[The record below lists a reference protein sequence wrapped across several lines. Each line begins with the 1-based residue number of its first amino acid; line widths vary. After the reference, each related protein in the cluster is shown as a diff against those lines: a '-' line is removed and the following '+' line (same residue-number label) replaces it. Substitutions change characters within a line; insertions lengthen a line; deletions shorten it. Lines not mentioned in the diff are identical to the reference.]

1 MTVPTADPS
10 PTRRRYR
17 LAVDI
22 GGTFVDAIAYHDQTG
37 EMIVRKS
44 PTTPGTPAD
53 GVMAATS
60 ATGVPLEEASI
71 YTHGT
76 TLGLNAI
83 LERKGSVTGIIT
95 NKGFRDIF
103 EIARG
108 DLPRP
113 SMYDFQYQ
121 RPRLLVQRRHTVGVG
136 GRIDHLGQEVEPL
149 DEEAVIEAGRL
160 LTEQG
165 VEAVAVCFLHS
176 YANTDHEET
185 ARHLLNQAF
194 PDLMVSVSVD
204 LVREYHEYERT
215 STAVAD
221 AYIRPILGHY
231 LSDLE
236 DRLRRDGFDGSFLIM
251 RSAGG
256 AMTSE
261 IARIS
266 PLLTVFS
273 GPAGGIAG
281 TISLG
286 EATGRS
292 SLISFDV
299 GGTSLDSCVIVDGVP
314 TEVYEAEIENLPI
327 RIPVFDIRTIGAGGG
342 SIAWMDKGLLRVGPQ
357 SAGAVPGP
365 ICYGRGNTEPTVTD
379 AALCL
384 GYLAED
390 EFLGGE
396 MSLDQAAARQG
407 VAEKLAQPLDMSTEE
422 AAAAVFDVL
431 LARTVGA
438 IREITVERG
447 LDPREFSLV
456 AFGGAG
462 PMLAPL
468 LAREMELPEVV
479 IPVAP
484 AVFSAW
490 GMLMSDLEYDL
501 GQTVLTMLDHAAL
514 AHLETVFKQLE
525 SDADQV
531 LAAQAVPPE
540 NRRLIRRL
548 DLRYNGQ
555 EHTLSVDLAAN
566 DTPQTVSD
574 RFHRQHKDRYGH
586 RLEEQVQ
593 ILTARVRA
601 VGKGHKPS
609 LTNLNRPPAGSKGL
623 AGSRVGERDAFDFAE
638 RRMRRFPIHERD
650 RLAPETE
657 VKGPAIIREPT
668 CITIIHG
675 DQAALSDQLGNL
687 VIT

>member
-1 MTVPTADPS
+1 MAE
-10 PTRRRYR
+10 RRYR

-22 GGTFVDAIAYHDQTG
+22 GGTFVDAIAYDEQSG
-37 EMIVRKS
+37 ETTVRKS
-44 PTTPGTPAD
+44 PTTPAAPAD
-53 GVMAATS
+53 GVITATR
-60 ATGVPLEEASI
+60 AVGAPLDEASV

-95 NKGFRDIF
+95 NAGFRDIF

-108 DLPRP
+108 DLPRG

-121 RPRLLVQRRHTVGVG
+121 RPPLLVRRRHTVGVP
-136 GRIDHLGQEVEPL
+136 GRIDHRGEVVEEL
-149 DEEAVIEAGRL
+149 DRDAVIEAGRRL
-160 LTEQG
+160 SERG
-165 VEAVAVCFLHS
+165 VESAAVCFLHS
-176 YANTDHEET
+176 YANSEHEET
-185 ARHLLNQAF
+185 AKRILTEAF
-194 PDLMVSVSVD
+194 PNLSVSASVD

-221 AYIRPILGHY
+221 AYIRPILGRY
-231 LSDLE
+231 LIDLE
-236 DRLRRDGFDGSFLIM
+236 DRLRSRGFDGSFLIM

-261 IARIS
+261 IARMS

-281 TISLG
+281 TIDLG
-286 EATGRS
+286 NATGRS

-299 GGTSLDSCVIVDGVP
+299 GGTSLDSCVIVDGAP
-314 TEVYEAEIENLPI
+314 TEVYEAEIESLPI

-342 SIAWMDKGLLRVGPQ
+342 SIAWIDKGLLRVGPR

-379 AALCL
+379 ASLCL
-384 GYLAED
+384 GYLAAD

-396 MSLDQAAARQG
+396 MSLDEEAAVQG
-407 VAEKLAQPLDMSTEE
+407 VAEKLARPLGMSTER
-422 AAAAVFDVL
+422 AAASVFDVL

-479 IPVAP
+479 VPPAP

-501 GQTVLTMLDHAAL
+501 GQTVLTMLDDAAL
-514 AHLETVFKQLE
+514 ARMESVFAHLETE
-525 SDADQV
+525 ADKV
-531 LAAQAVPPE
+531 LAAQSVPPE
-540 NRRLIRRL
+540 NRVLLRRL

-555 EHTLSVDLAAN
+555 EHTLSIDLEAA
-566 DTPQTVSD
+566 DEHSAAAK
-574 RFHRQHKDRYGH
+574 FHQKHQERYGH
-586 RLEEQVQ
+586 SLKEEVQ
-593 ILTARVRA
+593 ILTVRIRA
-601 VGKGHKPS
+601 IGRLDKPS
-609 LTNLNRPPAGSKGL
+609 GRLDGRL
-623 AGSRVGERDAFDFAE
+623 AVEADGAASRVGERHAFDFAARE
-638 RRMRRFPIHERD
+638 RRLFPIYRR
-650 RLAPETE
+650 RLLQPEVE
-657 VKGPAIIREPT
+657 IEGPAIIREPT
-668 CITIIHG
+668 AVTVIHG
-675 DQAALSDQLGNL
+675 DQRAVPDHMGNL
-687 VIT
+687 WVR

>member
-1 MTVPTADPS
+1 MSMTE
-10 PTRRRYR
+10 RKYR

-22 GGTFVDAIAYHDQTG
+22 GGTFVDAIAYDEQSGKIT
-37 EMIVRKS
+37 VRKA
-44 PTTPGTPAD
+44 PTTPAALAD
-53 GVMAATS
+53 GVITATR
-60 ATGVPLEEASI
+60 ATNAPLGQASV

-83 LERKGSVTGIIT
+83 LERKGAVTGIIT
-95 NKGFRDIF
+95 NAGFRDIF

-108 DLPRP
+108 DLPSG
-113 SMYDFQYQ
+113 SMYDFQYR
-121 RPRLLVQRRHTVGVG
+121 RPQLLVRRRHTVGVP
-136 GRIDHLGQEVEPL
+136 GRVDHRGKVVEEL
-149 DEEAVIEAGRL
+149 DQEAVIEAGRL
-160 LTEQG
+160 LSERG
-165 VEAVAVCFLHS
+165 VESVAVCFLHS
-176 YANTDHEET
+176 YANTEHEET
-185 ARHLLNQAF
+185 AKSILTKAF
-194 PDLMVSVSVD
+194 PNLSVSVSVD

-221 AYIRPILGHY
+221 AYIRPILGRY
-231 LSDLE
+231 LTDLE
-236 DRLRRDGFDGSFLIM
+236 DRLREGGFDGSFLIM

-261 IARIS
+261 IARVS

-292 SLISFDV
+292 ALISFDV
-299 GGTSLDSCVIVDGVP
+299 GGTSLDACVIVDGVP
-314 TEVYEAEIENLPI
+314 TEVYEAEIESLPI

-342 SIAWMDKGLLRVGPQ
+342 SIAWMDKGLLRVGPH
-357 SAGAVPGP
+357 SAGADPGP

-379 AALCL
+379 ASLCL
-384 GYLAED
+384 GYLAAD

-396 MSLDQAAARQG
+396 MSLDLDAAVRG
-407 VAEKLAQPLDMSTEE
+407 VTEKLAEPLGMSTER
-422 AAAAVFDVL
+422 AAASVFDVL

-447 LDPREFSLV
+447 LDPREFALV

-479 IPVAP
+479 VPAAP

-501 GQTVLTMLDHAAL
+501 GQTVLTMLDDAAL
-514 AHLETVFKQLE
+514 AQMDSLFAQLE
-525 SDADQV
+525 AEADRV
-531 LAAQAVPPE
+531 LATQFVPSE
-540 NRRLIRRL
+540 MRMLLRRL

-555 EHTLSVDLAAN
+555 EHTLSVDLEETDDTQSVAAK
-566 DTPQTVSD
+566 
-574 RFHRQHKDRYGH
+574 FHDKHLERYGH
-586 RLEEQVQ
+586 KLKEEIQ

-601 VGKGHKPS
+601 IGLLEKPS
-609 LTNLNRPPAGSKGL
+609 GHLDIGNASRGDGVV
-623 AGSRVGERDAFDFAE
+623 SRVGERFAFDFATRE
-638 RRMRRFPIHERD
+638 RRLFPIYER
-650 RLAPETE
+650 RLLQPEVE
-657 VKGPAIIREPT
+657 IEGPAIIREPT
-668 CITIIHG
+668 SVTIIH
-675 DQAALSDQLGNL
+675 SDQTAVPDHLGNL
-687 VIT
+687 VVR

>member
-1 MTVPTADPS
+1 MTE
-10 PTRRRYR
+10 RRYR

-22 GGTFVDAIAYHDQTG
+22 GGTFVDAIAYDEQSGKIT
-37 EMIVRKS
+37 VRKS
-44 PTTPGTPAD
+44 PTTPAAPAD
-53 GVMAATS
+53 GVITATR
-60 ATGVPLEEASI
+60 ATGASLEEASV

-83 LERKGSVTGIIT
+83 LERRGSVTGIIT
-95 NKGFRDIF
+95 NAGFRDIF

-108 DLPRP
+108 DLPRG
-113 SMYDFQYQ
+113 SMYDFRYR
-121 RPRLLVQRRHTVGVG
+121 RPELLVKRRHTVGVP
-136 GRIDHLGQEVEPL
+136 GRIDHRGKVVEEL
-149 DEEAVIEAGRL
+149 DHDAVIEAGRL
-160 LTEQG
+160 LSERG
-165 VEAVAVCFLHS
+165 VESVAVCFLHS
-176 YANTDHEET
+176 YANSEHEKAAKSILT
-185 ARHLLNQAF
+185 KAF
-194 PDLMVSVSVD
+194 PHLSVSVSVD
-204 LVREYHEYERT
+204 LVREYREYERT
-215 STAVAD
+215 STAVTD
-221 AYIRPILGHY
+221 AYIRPILGRY
-231 LSDLE
+231 LTDLE
-236 DRLRRDGFDGSFLIM
+236 DRLRRGGFGGSFLIM

-261 IARIS
+261 IARVS

-299 GGTSLDSCVIVDGVP
+299 GGTSLDACVIVDGAP
-314 TEVYEAEIENLPI
+314 TEVYEAEIESLPI

-342 SIAWMDKGLLRVGPQ
+342 SIAWMDKGLLRVGPR

-379 AALCL
+379 ASLCL
-384 GYLAED
+384 GYLAAD

-396 MSLDQAAARQG
+396 MSLDEAAAVRG
-407 VAEKLAQPLDMSTEE
+407 VTEKLAEPLGMSTER
-422 AAAAVFDVL
+422 AAASVFDVL

-468 LAREMELPEVV
+468 LAREMDLPEVV
-479 IPVAP
+479 VPAAP

-501 GQTVLTMLDHAAL
+501 GQTVLTMLDDAAL
-514 AHLETVFKQLE
+514 AQIEGVFAQLETE
-525 SDADQV
+525 ADQV
-531 LAAQAVPPE
+531 LTAQSVPPG
-540 NRRLIRRL
+540 NRVLLRRL

-555 EHTLSVDLAAN
+555 EHTLSVELRDAD
-566 DTPQTVSD
+566 DTDSVID
-574 RFHRQHKDRYGH
+574 RFHRRHVERYGH
-586 RLEEQVQ
+586 SLTEEVQ

-601 VGKGHKPS
+601 IGRLEKPS
-609 LTNLNRPPAGSKGL
+609 ALLGGSHTADEAAAK
-623 AGSRVGERDAFDFAE
+623 SRVGERQAFDFATRE
-638 RRMRRFPIHERD
+638 SRPFPIYERS
-650 RLAPETE
+650 LLEAGVEIS
-657 VKGPAIIREPT
+657 GPAIIREPT
-668 CITIIHG
+668 SVTIIHG
-675 DQAALSDQLGNL
+675 DQRAVPDGSGNL
-687 VIT
+687 VVR

>member
-1 MTVPTADPS
+1 MTA
-10 PTRRRYR
+10 RKYR
-17 LAVDI
+17 LGVDI
-22 GGTFVDAIAYHDQTG
+22 GGTFVDAIAYDEQAGKIT
-37 EMIVRKS
+37 VRKS
-44 PTTPGTPAD
+44 PTTPAAPAD
-53 GVMAATS
+53 GVITATR
-60 ATGVPLEEASI
+60 ATGATLEDASV

-76 TLGLNAI
+76 TLGLNAV

-95 NKGFRDIF
+95 NAGFRDIF

-108 DLPRP
+108 DLPRG
-113 SMYDFQYQ
+113 SMYDFRYR
-121 RPRLLVQRRHTVGVG
+121 RPELLVKRRHTVGVP
-136 GRIDHLGQEVEPL
+136 GRIDHRGKVVEEL
-149 DEEAVIEAGRL
+149 DHDAVVEAGRRL
-160 LTEQG
+160 SESG
-165 VEAVAVCFLHS
+165 VESVAVCFLHS
-176 YANTDHEET
+176 YANSAHEK
-185 ARHLLNQAF
+185 AAKSILAKAF
-194 PDLMVSVSVD
+194 PDLSVSVSVD
-204 LVREYHEYERT
+204 LVRESREYERT

-221 AYIRPILGHY
+221 AYIRPILGKY
-231 LSDLE
+231 LTDLE
-236 DRLRRDGFDGSFLIM
+236 DRLRDGGFDGSFLIM

-261 IARIS
+261 IARVS

-299 GGTSLDSCVIVDGVP
+299 GGTSLDACVIVDGAP
-314 TEVYEAEIENLPI
+314 TEVYEAEIESLPI

-342 SIAWMDKGLLRVGPQ
+342 SIAWMDKGLLRVGPH

-365 ICYGRGNTEPTVTD
+365 TCYGRCNTEPTVTD
-379 AALCL
+379 ASLCL
-384 GYLAED
+384 GYLAAD

-396 MSLDQAAARQG
+396 MSLDEAAAVRG
-407 VAEKLAQPLDMSTEE
+407 VTEKLAEPLGMSTQR
-422 AAAAVFDVL
+422 AAASVFDVL

-479 IPVAP
+479 VPAAP

-501 GQTVLTMLDHAAL
+501 GQTVLTMLDDAAL
-514 AHLETVFKQLE
+514 AQVEGVFAELE
-525 SDADQV
+525 SEADRV
-531 LAAQAVPPE
+531 LAAQSVPPE
-540 NRRLIRRL
+540 NRVVLRRL

-555 EHTLSVDLAAN
+555 EHTLSVDLREA
-566 DTPQTVSD
+566 DDPDSVID
-574 RFHRQHKDRYGH
+574 RFHRQHVERYGH
-586 RLEEQVQ
+586 SLTEEVQ

-601 VGKGHKPS
+601 IGRLEKPS
-609 LTNLNRPPAGSKGL
+609 ALL
-623 AGSRVGERDAFDFAE
+623 AGRQAAPADGVGSRAGERHAFDFATRK
-638 RRMRRFPIHERD
+638 RRLFPIYERS
-650 RLAPETE
+650 LLEAG
-657 VKGPAIIREPT
+657 VKIDGPAIIREPT
-668 CITIIHG
+668 SVTIIHG
-675 DQAALSDQLGNL
+675 DQSAIPDESGNL
-687 VIT
+687 VVRLQTNLP

>member
-1 MTVPTADPS
+1 MTE
-10 PTRRRYR
+10 RKYR

-22 GGTFVDAIAYHDQTG
+22 GGTFVDAIAYDEQSGKIT
-37 EMIVRKS
+37 VRKA
-44 PTTPGTPAD
+44 PTTPAAPAD
-53 GVMAATS
+53 GVITATR
-60 ATGVPLEEASI
+60 ATKASLEGASV

-83 LERKGSVTGIIT
+83 LERKGAVTGIIT
-95 NKGFRDIF
+95 NAGFRDIF

-108 DLPRP
+108 DLP
-113 SMYDFQYQ
+113 SGSKYDFQYK
-121 RPRLLVQRRHTVGVG
+121 RPELLVKRRHTVGVP
-136 GRIDHLGQEVEPL
+136 GRIDHRGKVVDEL
-149 DEEAVIEAGRL
+149 DHQAVIEAGRL
-160 LTEQG
+160 LHERG
-165 VEAVAVCFLHS
+165 VESVAICFLHS
-176 YANTDHEET
+176 YANTEHEEAAKSILT
-185 ARHLLNQAF
+185 KAF
-194 PDLMVSVSVD
+194 PDLTVSVSID

-221 AYIRPILGHY
+221 AYIRPILGRY
-231 LSDLE
+231 LTDLE
-236 DRLRRDGFDGSFLIM
+236 DRLREGGFEGSFLIM

-256 AMTSE
+256 AMTSD
-261 IARIS
+261 IARLS

-292 SLISFDV
+292 SLLSFDV
-299 GGTSLDSCVIVDGVP
+299 GGTSLDACVIVDGVP
-314 TEVYEAEIENLPI
+314 TEVYEAEIEALPI

-342 SIAWMDKGLLRVGPQ
+342 SIAWMDKGLLRVGPH

-384 GYLAED
+384 GYLAPD

-396 MSLDQAAARQG
+396 MSLDREAAVRG
-407 VAEKLAQPLDMSTEE
+407 VTEKLAEPLGMSTQR
-422 AAAAVFDVL
+422 AAASVFDVL

-468 LAREMELPEVV
+468 LAREMEMPEVV
-479 IPVAP
+479 VPAAP

-490 GMLMSDLEYDL
+490 GMLMSDLEYDV
-501 GQTVLTMLDHAAL
+501 GQTVLTMLDDAAL
-514 AHLETVFKQLE
+514 AQMDGVLAQLETE
-525 SDADQV
+525 ADRV
-531 LAAQAVPPE
+531 LATQSVPPE
-540 NRRLIRRL
+540 NRVFVRRL

-555 EHTLSVDLAAN
+555 EHTLSVDLEAA
-566 DTPQTVSD
+566 DDQHSVAAK
-574 RFHRQHKDRYGH
+574 FHAQHRERYGH
-586 RLEEQVQ
+586 ELNEEVQ

-601 VGKGHKPS
+601 IGLLDKPS
-609 LTNLNRPPAGSKGL
+609 GPPDADHAPGLDGSE
-623 AGSRVGERDAFDFAE
+623 SRVGERYAFDFATRE
-638 RRMRRFPIHERD
+638 RRLFPIYERY
-650 RLAPETE
+650 LLQPEVE
-657 VKGPAIIREPT
+657 IEGPAIIREPT
-668 CITIIHG
+668 CVTIVH
-675 DQAALSDQLGNL
+675 SDQTAVPDHLGNL
-687 VIT
+687 VVK

>member
-1 MTVPTADPS
+1 MTE
-10 PTRRRYR
+10 RRYR

-22 GGTFVDAIAYHDQTG
+22 GGTFVDAVAFDERSG
-37 EMIVRKS
+37 EVTVRKS
-44 PTTPGTPAD
+44 PTTPAVPAD
-53 GVMAATS
+53 GVIAATH
-60 ATGVPLEEASI
+60 ATNVSLDEASVF
-71 YTHGT
+71 THGT

-95 NKGFRDIF
+95 NAGFRDIF

-108 DLPRP
+108 DLPRG

-121 RPRLLVQRRHTVGVG
+121 RPPALVQRRHTVGVP
-136 GRIDHLGQEVEPL
+136 GRVDHRGKVVEEL
-149 DEEAVIEAGRL
+149 DRDVVIEAGHYLSER
-160 LTEQG
+160 G
-165 VEAVAVCFLHS
+165 VESVAVCLLHS
-176 YANTDHEET
+176 YANSEHEEAAKDILSRT
-185 ARHLLNQAF
+185 VPELS
-194 PDLMVSVSVD
+194 VSVSVD
-204 LVREYHEYERT
+204 LVREYREYERT
-215 STAVAD
+215 STTVAD
-221 AYIRPILGHY
+221 AYIRPILGRY
-231 LSDLE
+231 LTDLE
-236 DRLRRDGFDGSFLIM
+236 ERLREGGFDGSFLVM

-261 IARIS
+261 IARMS

-281 TISLG
+281 TIGLG

-299 GGTSLDSCVIVDGVP
+299 GGTSLDACVIVDGAP
-314 TEVYEAEIENLPI
+314 TEVYEAEIESLPI

-365 ICYGRGNTEPTVTD
+365 ICYGRGATRPTVTD
-379 AALCL
+379 ASLCL
-384 GYLAED
+384 GYLAAD
-390 EFLGGE
+390 EFLGGD
-396 MSLDQAAARQG
+396 MRLDEEAALRG
-407 VAEKLAQPLDMSTEE
+407 VGEKLAAPLGMSTQR
-422 AAAAVFDVL
+422 AAASVFDVL

-479 IPVAP
+479 VPAAP

-501 GQTVLTMLDHAAL
+501 GQTVLTMLDSTAL
-514 AHLETVFKQLE
+514 TQIEGVFAELEREAV
-525 SDADQV
+525 QV
-531 LAAQAVPPE
+531 LAAQSVPPE
-540 NRRLIRRL
+540 NRTFLRRL

-555 EHTLSVDLAAN
+555 EHTLSVDLEKGDNSDA
-566 DTPQTVSD
+566 VID
-574 RFHRQHKDRYGH
+574 RFHHRHVERYGH
-586 RLEEQVQ
+586 RLTEQVE

-601 VGKGHKPS
+601 IGRLEKPPTHVVGARHGVGA
-609 LTNLNRPPAGSKGL
+609 LR
-623 AGSRVGERDAFDFAE
+623 GSRVGERYAFDFATRE
-638 RRMRRFPIHERD
+638 QRRFPIYERS
-650 RLAPETE
+650 LLEGGVE
-657 VKGPAIIREPT
+657 INGPAIIREPT
-668 CITIIHG
+668 SVTIIHG
-675 DQAALSDQLGNL
+675 DQKVTPDPLGNL
-687 VIT
+687 MVRAQDGPA

>member
-1 MTVPTADPS
+1 M
-10 PTRRRYR
+10 
-17 LAVDI
+17 
-22 GGTFVDAIAYHDQTG
+22 
-37 EMIVRKS
+37 RKS
-44 PTTPGTPAD
+44 PTTPASPAD
-53 GVMAATS
+53 GVIEATR
-60 ATGVPLEEASI
+60 ATNVSLEEASV

-95 NKGFRDIF
+95 NEGFRDIF

-108 DLPRP
+108 DLPRG
-113 SMYDFQYQ
+113 SMYDFRYQ
-121 RPRLLVQRRHTVGVG
+121 RPPLLVKRRHTVGVP
-136 GRIDHLGQEVEPL
+136 GRIDHRGKVVEEL
-149 DEEAVIEAGRL
+149 DHEAVIEAGRL
-160 LTEQG
+160 LADRG
-165 VEAVAVCFLHS
+165 VESVAVCFLHS
-176 YANTDHEET
+176 YANSEHEKAAKNILT
-185 ARHLLNQAF
+185 KAF
-194 PDLMVSVSVD
+194 PDLSVSVSID
-204 LVREYHEYERT
+204 LVREYREYERT
-215 STAVAD
+215 STTVAD
-221 AYIRPILGHY
+221 AYIRPILGKY
-231 LSDLE
+231 LTDLE
-236 DRLRRDGFDGSFLIM
+236 DRLRERGLDGSFLIM

-299 GGTSLDSCVIVDGVP
+299 GGTSLDACVIVDGAP
-314 TEVYEAEIENLPI
+314 TEVYEAEIESLPI

-342 SIAWMDKGLLRVGPQ
+342 SIAWMDKGLLRVGPR

-379 AALCL
+379 ASLCL
-384 GYLAED
+384 GYLAAD

-396 MSLDQAAARQG
+396 MRLDEAAAVRG
-407 VAEKLAQPLDMSTEE
+407 VTEKLATPLGMSTER

-479 IPVAP
+479 VPAAP

-501 GQTVLTMLDHAAL
+501 GQTVLTMLDDAAL
-514 AHLETVFKQLE
+514 AQMEGVFAQLE
-525 SDADQV
+525 SEANQV
-531 LAAQAVPPE
+531 LATQSVPME
-540 NRRLIRRL
+540 NRVLLRRL

-555 EHTLSVDLAAN
+555 EHTLSVELEEGD
-566 DTPQTVSD
+566 DTSSVID
-574 RFHRQHKDRYGH
+574 RFHHRHVERYGH
-586 RLEEQVQ
+586 SLEEEVQ

-601 VGKGHKPS
+601 IGRLEKPS
-609 LTNLNRPPAGSKGL
+609 ALLGGSNSAGPAAADSL
-623 AGSRVGERDAFDFAE
+623 VGERHAFDFAARE
-638 RRMRRFPIHERD
+638 RRLFPIHERS
-650 RLAPETE
+650 LLSAGEE
-657 VKGPAIIREPT
+657 IEGPAIIREPT
-668 CITIIHG
+668 SVTIIHG
-675 DQAALSDQLGNL
+675 DQSAVPDHSGNL
-687 VIT
+687 VVR

>member
-1 MTVPTADPS
+1 MTA
-10 PTRRRYR
+10 RRYR
-17 LAVDI
+17 LGVDI
-22 GGTFVDAIAYHDQTG
+22 GGTFVDAIAYDEQAGKIT
-37 EMIVRKS
+37 VRKS
-44 PTTPGTPAD
+44 PTTPAAPAD
-53 GVMAATS
+53 GVITATR
-60 ATGVPLEEASI
+60 ATGATLEDASV

-76 TLGLNAI
+76 TLGLNAV

-95 NKGFRDIF
+95 NAGFRDIF

-108 DLPRP
+108 DLPRG
-113 SMYDFQYQ
+113 SMYDFRYR
-121 RPRLLVQRRHTVGVG
+121 RPELLVKRRHTVGVP
-136 GRIDHLGQEVEPL
+136 GRIDHRGKVVEEL
-149 DEEAVIEAGRL
+149 DHDAVVEAGRRL
-160 LTEQG
+160 SESG
-165 VEAVAVCFLHS
+165 VESVAVCFLHS
-176 YANTDHEET
+176 YANSAHEKAAKSIL
-185 ARHLLNQAF
+185 ARAF
-194 PDLMVSVSVD
+194 PDLSVSVSVD
-204 LVREYHEYERT
+204 LVREYREYERT

-221 AYIRPILGHY
+221 AYIRPILGKY
-231 LSDLE
+231 LTDLE
-236 DRLRRDGFDGSFLIM
+236 DRLRDGGFDGSFLIM

-261 IARIS
+261 IARVS

-299 GGTSLDSCVIVDGVP
+299 GGTSLDACVIVDDAP
-314 TEVYEAEIENLPI
+314 TEVYEAEIESLPI

-342 SIAWMDKGLLRVGPQ
+342 SIAWMDKGLLRVGPH

-379 AALCL
+379 ASLCL
-384 GYLAED
+384 GYLAAD

-396 MSLDQAAARQG
+396 MSLDEAAAVRG
-407 VAEKLAQPLDMSTEE
+407 VTEKLAEPLGMSTQR
-422 AAAAVFDVL
+422 AAASVFDVL

-479 IPVAP
+479 VPAAP

-501 GQTVLTMLDHAAL
+501 GQTVLTMLDDAAL
-514 AHLETVFKQLE
+514 AQVEGVFAELE
-525 SDADQV
+525 SEAYRV
-531 LAAQAVPPE
+531 LAAQSVPPE
-540 NRRLIRRL
+540 NRVVLRRL

-555 EHTLSVDLAAN
+555 EHTLSVDLREA
-566 DTPQTVSD
+566 DDPDSVID
-574 RFHRQHKDRYGH
+574 RFHRQHVERYGH
-586 RLEEQVQ
+586 SLTEEVQ

-601 VGKGHKPS
+601 IGRLEKPS
-609 LTNLNRPPAGSKGL
+609 ALL
-623 AGSRVGERDAFDFAE
+623 AGRQAAPADGVGSRAGERHAFDFATRK
-638 RRMRRFPIHERD
+638 RRLFPIYERS
-650 RLAPETE
+650 LLEAG
-657 VKGPAIIREPT
+657 VKIDGPAIIREPT
-668 CITIIHG
+668 SVTIIHG
-675 DQAALSDQLGNL
+675 DQSAIPDESGNL
-687 VIT
+687 VVRLQTNLP

>member
-1 MTVPTADPS
+1 MTE
-10 PTRRRYR
+10 RRYR

-22 GGTFVDAIAYHDQTG
+22 GGTFVDAIAYDEQSREIT
-37 EMIVRKS
+37 VRKS
-44 PTTPGTPAD
+44 PTTPAAPAD
-53 GVMAATS
+53 GVITATR
-60 ATGVPLEEASI
+60 ATGASLEEASV

-83 LERKGSVTGIIT
+83 LERRGSVTGIIT
-95 NKGFRDIF
+95 NAGFRDIF

-108 DLPRP
+108 DLPRG
-113 SMYDFQYQ
+113 SMYDFRYR
-121 RPRLLVQRRHTVGVG
+121 RPELLVKRRHTVGVP
-136 GRIDHLGQEVEPL
+136 GRIDHRGKVVEEL
-149 DEEAVIEAGRL
+149 DHDAVIEAGRL
-160 LTEQG
+160 LSERG
-165 VEAVAVCFLHS
+165 VESVAVCFLHS
-176 YANTDHEET
+176 YANSEHEKAAKSILT
-185 ARHLLNQAF
+185 KAF
-194 PDLMVSVSVD
+194 PDLSVSVSVD
-204 LVREYHEYERT
+204 LVREYREYERT
-215 STAVAD
+215 STAVTD
-221 AYIRPILGHY
+221 AYIRPILGRY
-231 LSDLE
+231 LTDLE
-236 DRLRRDGFDGSFLIM
+236 DRLRQGGFDGSFLIM

-261 IARIS
+261 IARVS

-299 GGTSLDSCVIVDGVP
+299 GGTSLDACVIVDGAP
-314 TEVYEAEIENLPI
+314 TEVYEAEIESLPI

-342 SIAWMDKGLLRVGPQ
+342 SIAWMDKGLLRVGPR

-379 AALCL
+379 ASLCL
-384 GYLAED
+384 GYLAAD

-396 MSLDQAAARQG
+396 MSLDGAAAVRG
-407 VAEKLAQPLDMSTEE
+407 VTEKLAEPLGMSTER
-422 AAAAVFDVL
+422 AAASVFDVL

-468 LAREMELPEVV
+468 LAREMDLPEVV
-479 IPVAP
+479 VPAAP

-501 GQTVLTMLDHAAL
+501 GQTVLTMLDDAAL
-514 AHLETVFKQLE
+514 AQIEGVFAQLETE
-525 SDADQV
+525 ADQV
-531 LAAQAVPPE
+531 LAAQSVPTG
-540 NRRLIRRL
+540 NRVLLRRL

-555 EHTLSVDLAAN
+555 EHTLSVELRATD
-566 DTPQTVSD
+566 DTDSVID
-574 RFHRQHKDRYGH
+574 RFHRRHVERYGH
-586 RLEEQVQ
+586 SLTEEVQ

-601 VGKGHKPS
+601 IGRLEKPS
-609 LTNLNRPPAGSKGL
+609 ALLGGSHT
-623 AGSRVGERDAFDFAE
+623 AATAATESRVGERQAFDFATRQSRPFPIYE
-638 RRMRRFPIHERD
+638 RRLLEPGVEI
-650 RLAPETE
+650 A
-657 VKGPAIIREPT
+657 GPAIIREPT
-668 CITIIHG
+668 SVTVIHG
-675 DQAALSDQLGNL
+675 DQTAVPDGSGNL
-687 VIT
+687 VVRLRGEVAR

>member
-1 MTVPTADPS
+1 MTA
-10 PTRRRYR
+10 RRYR
-17 LAVDI
+17 LGVDI
-22 GGTFVDAIAYHDQTG
+22 GGTFVDAIAYDEQGGKIT
-37 EMIVRKS
+37 VRKS
-44 PTTPGTPAD
+44 PTTPAAPAD
-53 GVMAATS
+53 GVITATR
-60 ATGVPLEEASI
+60 ATGATLEDASV

-76 TLGLNAI
+76 TLGLNAV

-95 NKGFRDIF
+95 NAGFRDIF

-108 DLPRP
+108 DLPRG
-113 SMYDFQYQ
+113 SMYDFRYR
-121 RPRLLVQRRHTVGVG
+121 RPELLVKRRHTVGVP
-136 GRIDHLGQEVEPL
+136 GRIDHRGKVVEEL
-149 DEEAVIEAGRL
+149 DHDAVVEAGRRL
-160 LTEQG
+160 SERG
-165 VEAVAVCFLHS
+165 VESVAVCFLHS
-176 YANTDHEET
+176 YANSAHEKAAKSILT
-185 ARHLLNQAF
+185 KAF
-194 PDLMVSVSVD
+194 PDLSVSVSVD
-204 LVREYHEYERT
+204 LVREYREYERT

-221 AYIRPILGHY
+221 AYIRPILGKY
-231 LSDLE
+231 LADLE
-236 DRLRRDGFDGSFLIM
+236 DRLRDGGFDGSFLIM

-261 IARIS
+261 IARVS

-299 GGTSLDSCVIVDGVP
+299 GGTSLDACVIVDGAP
-314 TEVYEAEIENLPI
+314 TEVYEAEIESLPI

-342 SIAWMDKGLLRVGPQ
+342 SIAWMDKGLLRVGPH

-379 AALCL
+379 ASLCL
-384 GYLAED
+384 GYLAAD

-396 MSLDQAAARQG
+396 MSLDGAAAVRG
-407 VAEKLAQPLDMSTEE
+407 VTEKLAEPLGMSTQR
-422 AAAAVFDVL
+422 AAASVFDVL

-479 IPVAP
+479 VPAAP

-501 GQTVLTMLDHAAL
+501 GQTVLTMLDGAAL
-514 AHLETVFKQLE
+514 AQVEGVFAQLE
-525 SDADQV
+525 SEADRV
-531 LAAQAVPPE
+531 LAAQSVPPE
-540 NRRLIRRL
+540 NRVLLRRL

-555 EHTLSVDLAAN
+555 EHTLSVDLREADDPDSVIA
-566 DTPQTVSD
+566 
-574 RFHRQHKDRYGH
+574 RFHRRHVERYGH
-586 RLEEQVQ
+586 SLTEEVQ

-601 VGKGHKPS
+601 VGRLEKPS
-609 LTNLNRPPAGSKGL
+609 ALL
-623 AGSRVGERDAFDFAE
+623 AGRQAAQPDGVESRAGERHAFDFATRE
-638 RRMRRFPIHERD
+638 RRLFPIHERSLLEAGVEID
-650 RLAPETE
+650 
-657 VKGPAIIREPT
+657 GPAIIREPT
-668 CITIIHG
+668 SVTIIHG
-675 DQAALSDQLGNL
+675 DQSAVSDSSGNL
-687 VIT
+687 VVRMQEDAAR

>member
-1 MTVPTADPS
+1 MTEP
-10 PTRRRYR
+10 RHR

-22 GGTFVDAIAYHDQTG
+22 GGTFVDAIAYDEQSGKIT
-37 EMIVRKS
+37 VRKS
-44 PTTPGTPAD
+44 PTTPAAPAD
-53 GVMAATS
+53 GVITATR
-60 ATGVPLEEASI
+60 ATGASLEEASV

-83 LERKGSVTGIIT
+83 LERRGSVTGIIT
-95 NKGFRDIF
+95 NAGFRDIF

-108 DLPRP
+108 DLPRG
-113 SMYDFQYQ
+113 SMYDFRYR
-121 RPRLLVQRRHTVGVG
+121 RPELLVKRRHTVGVP
-136 GRIDHLGQEVEPL
+136 GRIDHRGKVVEEL
-149 DEEAVIEAGRL
+149 DHDAVIEAGRL
-160 LTEQG
+160 LSERG
-165 VEAVAVCFLHS
+165 VESVAVCFLHS
-176 YANTDHEET
+176 YANSAHEKAAKSILT
-185 ARHLLNQAF
+185 KAF
-194 PDLMVSVSVD
+194 PDLSVSVSVD
-204 LVREYHEYERT
+204 LVREYREYERT
-215 STAVAD
+215 STAVTD
-221 AYIRPILGHY
+221 AYIRPILGRY
-231 LSDLE
+231 LTDLE
-236 DRLRRDGFDGSFLIM
+236 DRLREGGFDGSFLIM

-261 IARIS
+261 IARVS

-299 GGTSLDSCVIVDGVP
+299 GGTSLDACVIVDGAP
-314 TEVYEAEIENLPI
+314 TEVYEAEIESLPI

-342 SIAWMDKGLLRVGPQ
+342 SIAWMDKGLLRVGPR

-379 AALCL
+379 ASLCL
-384 GYLAED
+384 GYLAAD

-396 MSLDQAAARQG
+396 MSLDEAAAVRG
-407 VAEKLAQPLDMSTEE
+407 VTEKLAEPLGMSTER
-422 AAAAVFDVL
+422 AAASVFDVL

-468 LAREMELPEVV
+468 LAREMDLPEVV
-479 IPVAP
+479 VPAAP

-501 GQTVLTMLDHAAL
+501 GQTVLTMLDDAAL
-514 AHLETVFKQLE
+514 AQIDGVFAQLE
-525 SDADQV
+525 SEADQV
-531 LAAQAVPPE
+531 LAAQSVPPG
-540 NRRLIRRL
+540 NRVLLRRL

-555 EHTLSVDLAAN
+555 EHTLSVELRAAD
-566 DTPQTVSD
+566 DTDSVID
-574 RFHRQHKDRYGH
+574 RFHRRHVERYGH
-586 RLEEQVQ
+586 SLTEEVQ

-601 VGKGHKPS
+601 IGRLERPS
-609 LTNLNRPPAGSKGL
+609 ALLGGSQAADAGAVK
-623 AGSRVGERDAFDFAE
+623 SRVGERHAFDFAT
-638 RRMRRFPIHERD
+638 RKSRPFPIYERSLLEAGVEID
-650 RLAPETE
+650 
-657 VKGPAIIREPT
+657 GPAIIREPT
-668 CITIIHG
+668 SVTIIHG
-675 DQAALSDQLGNL
+675 DQSAVPDGSGNL
-687 VIT
+687 VVR

>member
-1 MTVPTADPS
+1 MTG
-10 PTRRRYR
+10 RRYR

-22 GGTFVDAIAYHDQTG
+22 GGTFVDAVSYDEQSG
-37 EMIVRKS
+37 EITVNKA
-44 PTTPGTPAD
+44 PTTPAAPAE
-53 GVMAATS
+53 GVITATRAAD
-60 ATGVPLEEASI
+60 APLEEASVYI
-71 YTHGT
+71 HGT

-83 LERKGSVTGIIT
+83 LERKGAVTGIIT
-95 NKGFRDIF
+95 NAGFTDIF

-121 RPRLLVQRRHTVGVG
+121 RPELLVRRRHTEGVR
-136 GRIDHLGQEVEPL
+136 GRIDHRGEVVEEL
-149 DEEAVIEAGRL
+149 DREAVVEAGRRL
-160 LTEQG
+160 VERG
-165 VEAVAVCFLHS
+165 VESAAVCFLHS
-176 YANTDHEET
+176 YANSSHEQT
-185 ARHLLNQAF
+185 AKRILAEEF
-194 PDLMVSVSVD
+194 PELSVSVSVD
-204 LVREYHEYERT
+204 LVSEYHEYERT

-221 AYIRPILGHY
+221 AYIRPIMGRY
-231 LSDLE
+231 LADLE
-236 DRLRRDGFDGSFLIM
+236 DRLREDGFDGSFLIM

-256 AMTSE
+256 AMTAE
-261 IARIS
+261 IARVS

-281 TISLG
+281 AISLG
-286 EATGRS
+286 EAIGRS

-299 GGTSLDSCVIVDGVP
+299 GGTSLDACVIVDGAP
-314 TEVYEAEIENLPI
+314 TEVYEAEIESLPI

-379 AALCL
+379 ASLCL
-384 GYLAED
+384 GYLAAD

-396 MSLDQAAARQG
+396 MSLDAEAAVRG
-407 VAEKLAQPLDMSTEE
+407 VEEKLARPLGMSTEP

-438 IREITVERG
+438 VREITVERG

-468 LAREMELPEVV
+468 LAREMDLPEVV
-479 IPVAP
+479 VPAAP

-501 GQTVLTMLDHAAL
+501 GQTVLTMLDGAAL
-514 AHLETVFKQLE
+514 SRTESVFARLEAE
-525 SDADQV
+525 AGRV
-531 LAAQAVPPE
+531 LAAQSVPPG
-540 NRRLIRRL
+540 NRVLLRRL

-555 EHTLSVDLAAN
+555 EHTLSIDLEEGDDRSSVAA
-566 DTPQTVSD
+566 
-574 RFHRQHKDRYGH
+574 RFHRRHRERYGH
-586 RLEEQVQ
+586 NLDEDVQ

-601 VGKGHKPS
+601 VGRLDKPS
-609 LTNLNRPPAGSKGL
+609 GYSGGGRAAAGGE
-623 AGSRVGERDAFDFAE
+623 AAARVGERYAFDFANRE
-638 RRMRRFPIHERD
+638 RRLFPIYERSLL
-650 RLAPETE
+650 RPEVE
-657 VKGPAIIREPT
+657 VEGPAIIREPT
-668 CITIIHG
+668 SVTVVHG
-675 DQAALSDQLGNL
+675 DQLAVPDRLGNL
-687 VIT
+687 VVR

>member
-1 MTVPTADPS
+1 MTA
-10 PTRRRYR
+10 RRYR
-17 LAVDI
+17 LGVDI
-22 GGTFVDAIAYHDQTG
+22 GGTFVDAIAYDEQAGKIT
-37 EMIVRKS
+37 VRKS
-44 PTTPGTPAD
+44 PTTPAAPAD
-53 GVMAATS
+53 GVITATR
-60 ATGVPLEEASI
+60 ATGATLEDASV

-76 TLGLNAI
+76 TLGLNAV

-95 NKGFRDIF
+95 NAGFRDIF

-108 DLPRP
+108 DLPRG
-113 SMYDFQYQ
+113 SMYDFRYR
-121 RPRLLVQRRHTVGVG
+121 RPELLVKRRHTVGVP
-136 GRIDHLGQEVEPL
+136 GRIDHRGKVVEEL
-149 DEEAVIEAGRL
+149 DHDAVVEAGRQL
-160 LTEQG
+160 SESG
-165 VEAVAVCFLHS
+165 VESVAVCFLHS
-176 YANTDHEET
+176 YANSAHEK
-185 ARHLLNQAF
+185 AAKSILAKAF
-194 PDLMVSVSVD
+194 PDLSVSVSVD
-204 LVREYHEYERT
+204 LVREYREYERT

-221 AYIRPILGHY
+221 AYIRPILGKY
-231 LSDLE
+231 LTDLE
-236 DRLRRDGFDGSFLIM
+236 DRLRDGGFDGSFLIM

-261 IARIS
+261 IARVS

-299 GGTSLDSCVIVDGVP
+299 GGTSLDACVIVDDAP
-314 TEVYEAEIENLPI
+314 TEVYEAEIESLPI

-342 SIAWMDKGLLRVGPQ
+342 SIAWMDKGLLRVGPH

-379 AALCL
+379 ASLCL
-384 GYLAED
+384 GYLAAD

-396 MSLDQAAARQG
+396 MSLDEAAAVRG
-407 VAEKLAQPLDMSTEE
+407 VTEKLAEPLGMSTQR
-422 AAAAVFDVL
+422 AAASVFDVL

-479 IPVAP
+479 VPAAP

-501 GQTVLTMLDHAAL
+501 GQTVLTMLDDAAL
-514 AHLETVFKQLE
+514 AQVEGVFAELE
-525 SDADQV
+525 SEAYRV
-531 LAAQAVPPE
+531 LAAQSVPPE
-540 NRRLIRRL
+540 NRVVLRRL

-555 EHTLSVDLAAN
+555 EHTLSVDLREA
-566 DTPQTVSD
+566 DDPDSVID
-574 RFHRQHKDRYGH
+574 RFHRQHVERYGH
-586 RLEEQVQ
+586 SLTEEVQ

-601 VGKGHKPS
+601 IGRLEKPS
-609 LTNLNRPPAGSKGL
+609 ALL
-623 AGSRVGERDAFDFAE
+623 AGRQAAPADGVGSRAGERHAFDFAT
-638 RRMRRFPIHERD
+638 RKRCLFPIYERS
-650 RLAPETE
+650 LLEAG
-657 VKGPAIIREPT
+657 VKIDGPAIIREPT
-668 CITIIHG
+668 SVTIIHG
-675 DQAALSDQLGNL
+675 DQSAIPDESGNL
-687 VIT
+687 VVRLQDAAR

>member
-1 MTVPTADPS
+1 MTVPTTDHS
-10 PTRRRYR
+10 PTRHRYR

-53 GVMAATS
+53 GVMAATA
-60 ATGVPLEEASI
+60 ATGVSLEEASI

-95 NKGFRDIF
+95 NLGFRDIF

-113 SMYDFQYQ
+113 SMYDFQYL

-136 GRIDHLGQEVEPL
+136 GRINHQGQEVEPL

-165 VEAVAVCFLHS
+165 VESVAVCFLHS

-236 DRLRRDGFDGSFLIM
+236 DRLRRDGFEGSFLIM

-261 IARIS
+261 IARVS

-396 MSLDQAAARQG
+396 MRLDQEAARQG
-407 VAEKLAQPLDMSTEE
+407 VAEKLAQPLNMSTE
-422 AAAAVFDVL
+422 ATAAAVFDVL

-479 IPVAP
+479 IPAAP

-501 GQTVLTMLDHAAL
+501 GQTVLTMLDHDAL

-555 EHTLSVDLAAN
+555 EHTLSIDLADS

-574 RFHRQHKDRYGH
+574 RFHRKHKDRYGH

-601 VGKGHKPS
+601 VGRGHKPS
-609 LTNLNRPPAGSKGL
+609 LTNLNQGRAGAAEL
-623 AGSRVGERDAFDFAE
+623 LESRVGERDAFDFAE
-638 RRMRRFPIHERD
+638 RRMRRFPIHERA
-650 RLAPETE
+650 RLLPETE

-668 CITIIHG
+668 CVTVIHG
-675 DQAALSDQLGNL
+675 DQTAVPDPLGNL
-687 VIT
+687 VVI

>member
-1 MTVPTADPS
+1 MTE
-10 PTRRRYR
+10 RRHR

-22 GGTFVDAIAYHDQTG
+22 GGTFVDAIAYDEQSGQIT
-37 EMIVRKS
+37 VRKS
-44 PTTPGTPAD
+44 PTTPAAPAD
-53 GVMAATS
+53 GVITATR
-60 ATGVPLEEASI
+60 ATGASLEEASV

-83 LERKGSVTGIIT
+83 LERRGSVTGIIT
-95 NKGFRDIF
+95 NAGFRDIF

-108 DLPRP
+108 DLPRG
-113 SMYDFQYQ
+113 SMYDFRYR
-121 RPRLLVQRRHTVGVG
+121 RPELLVKRRHTVGVP
-136 GRIDHLGQEVEPL
+136 GRIDHRGKVVEEL
-149 DEEAVIEAGRL
+149 DHDAVIEAGRL
-160 LTEQG
+160 LSERG
-165 VEAVAVCFLHS
+165 VESVAVCFLHS
-176 YANTDHEET
+176 YANSEHEKAAKSILT
-185 ARHLLNQAF
+185 KAF
-194 PDLMVSVSVD
+194 PDLSVSVSVD
-204 LVREYHEYERT
+204 LVREYREYERT
-215 STAVAD
+215 STAVTD
-221 AYIRPILGHY
+221 AYIRPILGRY
-231 LSDLE
+231 LTDLE
-236 DRLRRDGFDGSFLIM
+236 DRLRDGGFDGSFLIM

-261 IARIS
+261 IARVS

-299 GGTSLDSCVIVDGVP
+299 GGTSLDACVIVDGAP
-314 TEVYEAEIENLPI
+314 TEVYEAEIESLPI

-342 SIAWMDKGLLRVGPQ
+342 SIAWMDKGLLRVGPR

-379 AALCL
+379 ASLCL
-384 GYLAED
+384 GYLAAD

-396 MSLDQAAARQG
+396 MSLDEAAAVRG
-407 VAEKLAQPLDMSTEE
+407 VTEKLAEPLGMSTER
-422 AAAAVFDVL
+422 AAASVFDVL

-468 LAREMELPEVV
+468 LAREMDLPEVV
-479 IPVAP
+479 VPAAP

-501 GQTVLTMLDHAAL
+501 GQTVLTMLDDAAL
-514 AHLETVFKQLE
+514 AQVEGVFAQLE
-525 SDADQV
+525 SEADQV
-531 LAAQAVPPE
+531 LAAQSVPPG
-540 NRRLIRRL
+540 NRVLLRRL

-555 EHTLSVDLAAN
+555 EHTLSVELRAAD
-566 DTPQTVSD
+566 DTDSVID
-574 RFHRQHKDRYGH
+574 RFHRRHVERYGH
-586 RLEEQVQ
+586 SLTEEVQ

-601 VGKGHKPS
+601 IGRLERPS
-609 LTNLNRPPAGSKGL
+609 ALLGGSQDAQTG
-623 AGSRVGERDAFDFAE
+623 GMESRVGERHAFDFATRE
-638 RRMRRFPIHERD
+638 RRPFPIYERS
-650 RLAPETE
+650 LLQAGVEIG
-657 VKGPAIIREPT
+657 GPAIIREPT
-668 CITIIHG
+668 SVTIIHG
-675 DQAALSDQLGNL
+675 DQTAVPDQSGNL
-687 VIT
+687 VVRLRDDVVR

>member
-1 MTVPTADPS
+1 MTA
-10 PTRRRYR
+10 RRYR
-17 LAVDI
+17 LGVDI
-22 GGTFVDAIAYHDQTG
+22 GGTFVDAIAYDEQAGKIT
-37 EMIVRKS
+37 VRKS
-44 PTTPGTPAD
+44 PTTPAAPAD
-53 GVMAATS
+53 GVITATR
-60 ATGVPLEEASI
+60 ATGATLEDASV

-76 TLGLNAI
+76 TLGLNAV

-95 NKGFRDIF
+95 NAGFRDIF

-108 DLPRP
+108 DLPRG
-113 SMYDFQYQ
+113 SMYDFRYR
-121 RPRLLVQRRHTVGVG
+121 RPELLVKRRHTVGVP
-136 GRIDHLGQEVEPL
+136 GRIDHRGKVVEEL
-149 DEEAVIEAGRL
+149 DHDAVVEAGRQL
-160 LTEQG
+160 SESG
-165 VEAVAVCFLHS
+165 VESVAVCFLHS
-176 YANTDHEET
+176 YANSAHEKAAKSIL
-185 ARHLLNQAF
+185 ARAF
-194 PDLMVSVSVD
+194 PDLSVSVSVD
-204 LVREYHEYERT
+204 LVREYREYERT

-221 AYIRPILGHY
+221 AYIRPILGKY
-231 LSDLE
+231 LTDLE
-236 DRLRRDGFDGSFLIM
+236 DRLRDGGFDGSFLIM

-261 IARIS
+261 IARVS

-299 GGTSLDSCVIVDGVP
+299 GGTSLDACVIVDGAP
-314 TEVYEAEIENLPI
+314 TEVYEAEIESLPI

-342 SIAWMDKGLLRVGPQ
+342 SIAWMDKGLLRVGPH

-379 AALCL
+379 ASLCL
-384 GYLAED
+384 GYLAAD

-396 MSLDQAAARQG
+396 MSLDEAAAVRG
-407 VAEKLAQPLDMSTEE
+407 VTEKLAEPLGMSTQR
-422 AAAAVFDVL
+422 AAASVFDVL

-479 IPVAP
+479 VPAAP

-501 GQTVLTMLDHAAL
+501 GQTVLTMLDDAAL
-514 AHLETVFKQLE
+514 AQVEGVFAELE
-525 SDADQV
+525 SEADRV
-531 LAAQAVPPE
+531 LAAQSVPPE
-540 NRRLIRRL
+540 NRVVLRRL

-555 EHTLSVDLAAN
+555 EHTLSVDLREA
-566 DTPQTVSD
+566 DDPDSVID
-574 RFHRQHKDRYGH
+574 RFHRQHVERYGH
-586 RLEEQVQ
+586 SLTEEVQ

-601 VGKGHKPS
+601 IGRLEKPS
-609 LTNLNRPPAGSKGL
+609 ALL
-623 AGSRVGERDAFDFAE
+623 AGRQAAPADGVGSRAGERHAFDFATRK
-638 RRMRRFPIHERD
+638 RRLFPIYERS
-650 RLAPETE
+650 LLEAG
-657 VKGPAIIREPT
+657 VKIDGPAIIREPT
-668 CITIIHG
+668 SVTIIHG
-675 DQAALSDQLGNL
+675 DQSAIPDESGNL
-687 VIT
+687 VVRLQDAAR

>member
-1 MTVPTADPS
+1 MTE
-10 PTRRRYR
+10 RRYR

-22 GGTFVDAIAYHDQTG
+22 GGTFVDAIAYDEQSGKIT
-37 EMIVRKS
+37 VRKS
-44 PTTPGTPAD
+44 PTTPAAPAD
-53 GVMAATS
+53 GVITATR
-60 ATGVPLEEASI
+60 ATGASLEEASV

-83 LERKGSVTGIIT
+83 LERKGSVTGIVT
-95 NKGFRDIF
+95 NAGFRDIF

-108 DLPRP
+108 DLPRG
-113 SMYDFQYQ
+113 SMYDFRYR
-121 RPRLLVQRRHTVGVG
+121 RPELLVKRRHTVGVP
-136 GRIDHLGQEVEPL
+136 GRIDHRGKVVDEL
-149 DEEAVIEAGRL
+149 DHGAVIEAGRL
-160 LTEQG
+160 LSERG
-165 VEAVAVCFLHS
+165 VESVAVCFLHS
-176 YANTDHEET
+176 YANSEHEEAAKSILT
-185 ARHLLNQAF
+185 KAF
-194 PDLMVSVSVD
+194 PDLSVSVSVD
-204 LVREYHEYERT
+204 LVREYREYERT
-215 STAVAD
+215 STAVTD
-221 AYIRPILGHY
+221 AYIRPILGRY
-231 LSDLE
+231 LTDLE
-236 DRLRRDGFDGSFLIM
+236 DRLRDGGFDGSFLIM

-261 IARIS
+261 IARLS

-299 GGTSLDSCVIVDGVP
+299 GGTSLDACVIVDGAP
-314 TEVYEAEIENLPI
+314 TEVYEAEIESLPI

-342 SIAWMDKGLLRVGPQ
+342 SIAWMDKGLLRVGPH

-379 AALCL
+379 ASLCL
-384 GYLAED
+384 GYLAAD
-390 EFLGGE
+390 EFLGGD
-396 MSLDQAAARQG
+396 MRLDEAAAVRG
-407 VAEKLAQPLDMSTEE
+407 VTEKLAEPLGMSTQR
-422 AAAAVFDVL
+422 AAASVFDVL

-479 IPVAP
+479 VPAAP

-501 GQTVLTMLDHAAL
+501 GQTVLTMLDDAAL
-514 AHLETVFKQLE
+514 AQVEGVFAQLE
-525 SDADQV
+525 SQADQV
-531 LAAQAVPPE
+531 LDAQSVPPE
-540 NRRLIRRL
+540 NRVLLRRL

-555 EHTLSVDLAAN
+555 EHTLSVDLREAD
-566 DTPQTVSD
+566 DTDTVID
-574 RFHRQHKDRYGH
+574 RFHRRHVERYGH
-586 RLEEQVQ
+586 RLEEEVQ

-601 VGKGHKPS
+601 IGRQEKPS
-609 LTNLNRPPAGSKGL
+609 ALLGASRAVDAGRVV
-623 AGSRVGERDAFDFAE
+623 SRVSERHAFDFATRE
-638 RRMRRFPIHERD
+638 RRPFPIHERSM
-650 RLAPETE
+650 LEAGVEIE
-657 VKGPAIIREPT
+657 GPAIIREPT
-668 CITIIHG
+668 SVTIIHG
-675 DQAALSDQLGNL
+675 DQTAVPDPWGNL
-687 VIT
+687 VVRSQGQAMR

>member
-1 MTVPTADPS
+1 MTE
-10 PTRRRYR
+10 RRYR

-22 GGTFVDAIAYHDQTG
+22 GGTFVDAISYDEQTG
-37 EMIVRKS
+37 EIAVRKA
-44 PTTPGTPAD
+44 PTTPAAPAD
-53 GVMAATS
+53 GVITATR
-60 ATGVPLEEASI
+60 ATNASLEEASV

-83 LERKGSVTGIIT
+83 LERKGAVTGIIT
-95 NKGFRDIF
+95 NAGFRDIF

-108 DLPRP
+108 DLPQG
-113 SMYDFQYQ
+113 SMYDFQYR
-121 RPRLLVQRRHTVGVG
+121 RPELLVKRRHTVGVP
-136 GRIDHLGQEVEPL
+136 GRIDHRGKVVTEL
-149 DEEAVIEAGRL
+149 DHQAVIEAGRML
-160 LTEQG
+160 SERG
-165 VEAVAVCFLHS
+165 VESVAVCFLHS
-176 YANTDHEET
+176 YANIEHEEAAKSILT
-185 ARHLLNQAF
+185 KAF
-194 PDLMVSVSVD
+194 PDLSISVSVD
-204 LVREYHEYERT
+204 LVREYREYERT

-221 AYIRPILGHY
+221 AYIRPILGRY
-231 LSDLE
+231 LTDLE
-236 DRLRRDGFDGSFLIM
+236 DRLRTRGFDGSFLIM

-261 IARIS
+261 IARVS
-266 PLLTVFS
+266 PLLTVYS

-281 TISLG
+281 TIGLG

-299 GGTSLDSCVIVDGVP
+299 GGTSLDACVIVDGAP

-342 SIAWMDKGLLRVGPQ
+342 SIAWMDKGLLRVGPR

-384 GYLAED
+384 GYLAAD

-396 MSLDQAAARQG
+396 MSLDRDAAVRG
-407 VAEKLAQPLDMSTEE
+407 IAEKLAEPLGMSTER
-422 AAAAVFDVL
+422 AAASVFDVL

-468 LAREMELPEVV
+468 LAREMEMPEVV
-479 IPVAP
+479 VPAAP

-501 GQTVLTMLDHAAL
+501 GQTVLTMLDDASL
-514 AHLETVFKQLE
+514 AQLE
-525 SDADQV
+525 GVYAQMETEAEQV
-531 LAAQAVPPE
+531 LAAQSVPTE
-540 NRRLIRRL
+540 RRVLLRRL

-555 EHTLSVDLAAN
+555 EHTLSVDLEEDDDKESVAAK
-566 DTPQTVSD
+566 
-574 RFHRQHKDRYGH
+574 FHDQHHERYGH
-586 RLEEQVQ
+586 RLNETIQ

-601 VGKGHKPS
+601 IGLLDKPS
-609 LTNLNRPPAGSKGL
+609 SQVASGSVPRRDGV
-623 AGSRVGERDAFDFAE
+623 ASRVGERHAFDFATRE
-638 RRMRRFPIHERD
+638 RRLFPVHERS
-650 RLAPETE
+650 LLQPEVE
-657 VKGPAIIREPT
+657 IEGPAIIREPT
-668 CITIIHG
+668 SVTIIH
-675 DQAALSDQLGNL
+675 SDQTAVPDHLGNL
-687 VIT
+687 VVR

>member
-1 MTVPTADPS
+1 MAE
-10 PTRRRYR
+10 RRYR

-22 GGTFVDAIAYHDQTG
+22 GGTFVDAIAYDEQSG
-37 EMIVRKS
+37 ETTVRKS
-44 PTTPGTPAD
+44 PTTPAAPAD
-53 GVMAATS
+53 GVITATR
-60 ATGVPLEEASI
+60 AVGAPLDEASV

-95 NKGFRDIF
+95 NAGFRDIF

-108 DLPRP
+108 DLPRG
-113 SMYDFQYQ
+113 SMYDFQYR
-121 RPRLLVQRRHTVGVG
+121 RPPLLVRRRHTVGVP
-136 GRIDHLGQEVEPL
+136 GRIDHRGEVVEEL
-149 DEEAVIEAGRL
+149 DRDAVIEAGRRL
-160 LTEQG
+160 SERG
-165 VEAVAVCFLHS
+165 VESAAVCFLHS
-176 YANTDHEET
+176 YANSEHEET
-185 ARHLLNQAF
+185 AKRILTEAF
-194 PDLMVSVSVD
+194 PNLSVSASVD

-221 AYIRPILGHY
+221 AYIRPILGRY
-231 LSDLE
+231 LIDLE
-236 DRLRRDGFDGSFLIM
+236 DRLRSRGFDGSFLIM

-261 IARIS
+261 IARMS

-281 TISLG
+281 TIDLG
-286 EATGRS
+286 NATGRS

-299 GGTSLDSCVIVDGVP
+299 GGTSLDSCVIVDGAP
-314 TEVYEAEIENLPI
+314 TEVYEAEIESLPI

-342 SIAWMDKGLLRVGPQ
+342 SIAWIDKGLLRVGPR

-379 AALCL
+379 ASLCL
-384 GYLAED
+384 GYLAAD

-396 MSLDQAAARQG
+396 MSLDEEAAVQG
-407 VAEKLAQPLDMSTEE
+407 VAEKLARPLGMSTER
-422 AAAAVFDVL
+422 AAASVFDVL

-479 IPVAP
+479 VPPAP

-501 GQTVLTMLDHAAL
+501 GQTVLTMLDDAAL
-514 AHLETVFKQLE
+514 AGWNPY
-525 SDADQV
+525 SPIWRPRPIRCW
-531 LAAQAVPPE
+531 PP
-540 NRRLIRRL
+540 
-548 DLRYNGQ
+548 
-555 EHTLSVDLAAN
+555 S
-566 DTPQTVSD
+566 PC
-574 RFHRQHKDRYGH
+574 
-586 RLEEQVQ
+586 
-593 ILTARVRA
+593 
-601 VGKGHKPS
+601 
-609 LTNLNRPPAGSKGL
+609 PPRTG
-623 AGSRVGERDAFDFAE
+623 
-638 RRMRRFPIHERD
+638 
-650 RLAPETE
+650 
-657 VKGPAIIREPT
+657 
-668 CITIIHG
+668 CC
-675 DQAALSDQLGNL
+675 
-687 VIT
+687 

>member
-1 MTVPTADPS
+1 MTG
-10 PTRRRYR
+10 RRYR

-22 GGTFVDAIAYHDQTG
+22 GGTFVDAVSYDEQSGEIA
-37 EMIVRKS
+37 VNKA
-44 PTTPGTPAD
+44 PTTPAAPAE
-53 GVMAATS
+53 GVMTATR
-60 ATGVPLEEASI
+60 AGGAPLEEASVYI
-71 YTHGT
+71 HGT
-76 TLGLNAI
+76 TLGLNAV
-83 LERKGSVTGIIT
+83 LERKGAVTGIIT
-95 NKGFRDIF
+95 NAGFTDIF

-108 DLPRP
+108 DLPRQ

-121 RPRLLVQRRHTVGVG
+121 RPELLVRRRHTEGVG
-136 GRIDHLGQEVEPL
+136 GRIDHRGEVVEEL
-149 DEEAVIEAGRL
+149 DREAVVEAGRRL
-160 LTEQG
+160 FERG
-165 VEAVAVCFLHS
+165 VESAAVCFLHS
-176 YANTDHEET
+176 YANPSHE
-185 ARHLLNQAF
+185 QAAKRILAEAV
-194 PDLMVSVSVD
+194 PELSVSVSVD

-221 AYIRPILGHY
+221 AYIRPILDRY
-231 LSDLE
+231 LTDLE
-236 DRLRRDGFDGSFLIM
+236 GRLRGQGFDGAFLIM

-261 IARIS
+261 IARTS

-299 GGTSLDSCVIVDGVP
+299 GGTSLDACVIVNGAP
-314 TEVYEAEIENLPI
+314 TEVYEAEIESLPI

-379 AALCL
+379 ASLCL
-384 GYLAED
+384 GYLAAD

-396 MSLDQAAARQG
+396 MSLDAEAARRG
-407 VAEKLAQPLDMSTEE
+407 VEDKLARPLGMSTEL
-422 AAAAVFDVL
+422 AAASVFDVL

-438 IREITVERG
+438 VREITVERG

-479 IPVAP
+479 VPAAP

-501 GQTVLTMLDHAAL
+501 GQTVLTMLDDSAL
-514 AHLETVFKQLE
+514 ARMEAVFARLEAE
-525 SDADQV
+525 AGRV
-531 LAAQAVPPE
+531 LAAQSVPPE
-540 NRRLIRRL
+540 NRVLLRRL
-548 DLRYNGQ
+548 DLRYHGQ
-555 EHTLSVDLAAN
+555 EHTLSVDLEETDDRTSAAAK
-566 DTPQTVSD
+566 
-574 RFHRQHKDRYGH
+574 FHRLHRERYGH
-586 RLEEQVQ
+586 NLEEDVQ

-601 VGKGHKPS
+601 VGRLDKPS
-609 LTNLNRPPAGSKGL
+609 GYPGGGRPAASGGAS
-623 AGSRVGERDAFDFAE
+623 SRVGERYAFDFAARE
-638 RRMRRFPIHERD
+638 RRLFPVYERSLL
-650 RLAPETE
+650 RPEAE
-657 VKGPAIIREPT
+657 VEGPAIIREPT
-668 CITIIHG
+668 SVTVIHG
-675 DQAALSDQLGNL
+675 GQRAVPDRLGNL
-687 VIT
+687 VVR

>member
-1 MTVPTADPS
+1 MTE
-10 PTRRRYR
+10 RRYR

-22 GGTFVDAIAYHDQTG
+22 GGTFVDAVAYDEQSGNIT
-37 EMIVRKS
+37 VRKS
-44 PTTPGTPAD
+44 PTTPAAPAD
-53 GVMAATS
+53 GVITATR
-60 ATGVPLEEASI
+60 ATGASLEEASV

-83 LERKGSVTGIIT
+83 LERTGSVTGIIT
-95 NKGFRDIF
+95 NAGFRDIF

-108 DLPRP
+108 DLPRG
-113 SMYDFQYQ
+113 SMYDFRYV
-121 RPRLLVQRRHTVGVG
+121 RPELLVKRRHTVGVP
-136 GRIDHLGQEVEPL
+136 GRLDHRGKVVEEL
-149 DEEAVIEAGRL
+149 DHDAVVEAGRL
-160 LTEQG
+160 LSERG
-165 VEAVAVCFLHS
+165 VESVAVCFLHS
-176 YANTDHEET
+176 YANSEHEKAAKNILT
-185 ARHLLNQAF
+185 KAF
-194 PDLMVSVSVD
+194 PDLSVSVSVD
-204 LVREYHEYERT
+204 LVREYREYERT

-221 AYIRPILGHY
+221 AYIRPILGRY
-231 LSDLE
+231 LTDLE
-236 DRLRRDGFDGSFLIM
+236 DRLREGGFDGSFLIM

-256 AMTSE
+256 AMTSR
-261 IARIS
+261 IARVS

-299 GGTSLDSCVIVDGVP
+299 GGTSLDACVIVDGAP
-314 TEVYEAEIENLPI
+314 TEVYEAEIESLPI

-342 SIAWMDKGLLRVGPQ
+342 SIAWMDKGLLRVGPM

-384 GYLAED
+384 GYLAAD

-396 MSLDQAAARQG
+396 MSLDEAAAVRG
-407 VAEKLAQPLDMSTEE
+407 VTEKLAEPLGMSTGR
-422 AAAAVFDVL
+422 AAASVFDVL

-479 IPVAP
+479 VPGAP

-501 GQTVLTMLDHAAL
+501 GQTVLTMLDAAAL
-514 AHLETVFKQLE
+514 AQIEGVFVQLE
-525 SDADQV
+525 SEADQV
-531 LAAQAVPPE
+531 LAAQSVPPGS
-540 NRRLIRRL
+540 RVLLRRL

-555 EHTLSVDLAAN
+555 EHTLSVELRESD
-566 DTPQTVSD
+566 DPESVID
-574 RFHRQHKDRYGH
+574 RFHRRHVERYGH
-586 RLEEQVQ
+586 RLMEEVQ

-601 VGKGHKPS
+601 IGRLEKPS
-609 LTNLNRPPAGSKGL
+609 ALLGGSHAAETAGVE
-623 AGSRVGERDAFDFAE
+623 SRVGERHAFDFATRE
-638 RRMRRFPIHERD
+638 SRPFPIHERS
-650 RLAPETE
+650 LLEAGVEIG
-657 VKGPAIIREPT
+657 GPAIIREPT
-668 CITIIHG
+668 SVTIIHG
-675 DQAALSDQLGNL
+675 DQTAVPDQWGNL
-687 VIT
+687 VVRLQDNAAR

>member
-1 MTVPTADPS
+1 MTE
-10 PTRRRYR
+10 RRHR

-22 GGTFVDAIAYHDQTG
+22 GGTFVDAIAYDEQSGKIT
-37 EMIVRKS
+37 VRKS
-44 PTTPGTPAD
+44 PTTPAAPAD
-53 GVMAATS
+53 GVITATR
-60 ATGVPLEEASI
+60 ATGASLEEASV

-83 LERKGSVTGIIT
+83 LERRGSVTGIIT
-95 NKGFRDIF
+95 NAGFRDIF

-108 DLPRP
+108 DLPRG
-113 SMYDFQYQ
+113 SMYDFRYR
-121 RPRLLVQRRHTVGVG
+121 RPELLVKRRHTVGVP
-136 GRIDHLGQEVEPL
+136 GRIDHRGKVVEEL
-149 DEEAVIEAGRL
+149 DHDAVIEAGRL
-160 LTEQG
+160 LSERG
-165 VEAVAVCFLHS
+165 VESVAVCFLHS
-176 YANTDHEET
+176 YANSEHEKAAKSILT
-185 ARHLLNQAF
+185 KAF
-194 PDLMVSVSVD
+194 PDLSVSVSVD
-204 LVREYHEYERT
+204 LVREYREYERT
-215 STAVAD
+215 STAVTD
-221 AYIRPILGHY
+221 AYIRPILGRY
-231 LSDLE
+231 LTDLE
-236 DRLRRDGFDGSFLIM
+236 DRLRDGGFDGSFLIM

-261 IARIS
+261 IARVS

-299 GGTSLDSCVIVDGVP
+299 GGTSLDACVIVDGAP
-314 TEVYEAEIENLPI
+314 TEVYEAEIEALPI

-342 SIAWMDKGLLRVGPQ
+342 SIAWMDKGLLRVGPR

-384 GYLAED
+384 GYLAAD

-396 MSLDQAAARQG
+396 MSLDEAAAVRG
-407 VAEKLAQPLDMSTEE
+407 VTEKLAEPLGMSTER
-422 AAAAVFDVL
+422 AAASVFDVL

-468 LAREMELPEVV
+468 LAREMDLPEVV
-479 IPVAP
+479 VPAAP

-501 GQTVLTMLDHAAL
+501 GQTVLTMLDDAAL
-514 AHLETVFKQLE
+514 AQVEGVFAQLE
-525 SDADQV
+525 SEADQV
-531 LAAQAVPPE
+531 LAAQSVPPGS
-540 NRRLIRRL
+540 RVLLRRL

-555 EHTLSVDLAAN
+555 EHTLSVELQEAD
-566 DTPQTVSD
+566 DTGSVID
-574 RFHRQHKDRYGH
+574 RFHRRHVERYGH
-586 RLEEQVQ
+586 SLTEEVQ

-601 VGKGHKPS
+601 IGRLEKPS
-609 LTNLNRPPAGSKGL
+609 ALLGGSHT
-623 AGSRVGERDAFDFAE
+623 AATAATESRAGERQAFDFAT
-638 RRMRRFPIHERD
+638 RQSRPFPIYERSLLEAGVEID
-650 RLAPETE
+650 
-657 VKGPAIIREPT
+657 GPAIIREPT
-668 CITIIHG
+668 SVTIIHG
-675 DQAALSDQLGNL
+675 DQTAVPDASGNL
-687 VIT
+687 VVGLREKVAR

>member
-1 MTVPTADPS
+1 MTE
-10 PTRRRYR
+10 RRYR

-22 GGTFVDAIAYHDQTG
+22 GGTFVDAISYDERSG
-37 EMIVRKS
+37 EITVRKS
-44 PTTPGTPAD
+44 PTTPAAPAD
-53 GVMAATS
+53 GVLTATR
-60 ATGVPLEEASI
+60 ATDASLEEASV

-95 NKGFRDIF
+95 NAGFRDIF

-108 DLPRP
+108 DLPRG
-113 SMYDFQYQ
+113 SMYDFRYR
-121 RPRLLVQRRHTVGVG
+121 RPELLVKRRHTVGVP
-136 GRIDHLGQEVEPL
+136 GRIDHRGKVVEEL
-149 DEEAVIEAGRL
+149 DHDAVIEAGRL
-160 LTEQG
+160 LSERG
-165 VEAVAVCFLHS
+165 VESVAVCFLHS
-176 YANTDHEET
+176 YANSEHEKAAKSILT
-185 ARHLLNQAF
+185 KAF
-194 PDLMVSVSVD
+194 PDLSVSVSVD
-204 LVREYHEYERT
+204 LVREYREYERT
-215 STAVAD
+215 STAVTD
-221 AYIRPILGHY
+221 AYIRPILGRY
-231 LSDLE
+231 LTDLE
-236 DRLRRDGFDGSFLIM
+236 DRLRDGGFDGSFLIM

-261 IARIS
+261 IARVS

-286 EATGRS
+286 EATGRP

-299 GGTSLDSCVIVDGVP
+299 GGTSLDACVIVDGAP
-314 TEVYEAEIENLPI
+314 TEVYEAEIESLPI

-342 SIAWMDKGLLRVGPQ
+342 SIAWMDKGLLRVGPH

-379 AALCL
+379 ASLCL
-384 GYLAED
+384 GYLAAD

-396 MSLDQAAARQG
+396 MSLDEAAAVRG
-407 VAEKLAQPLDMSTEE
+407 VKEKLAEPLGMSTQR
-422 AAAAVFDVL
+422 AAASVFDVL

-479 IPVAP
+479 VPAAP

-501 GQTVLTMLDHAAL
+501 GQTVLTMLDDAAL
-514 AHLETVFKQLE
+514 VQMEGVFAQLE
-525 SDADQV
+525 SEADQV
-531 LAAQAVPPE
+531 LDAQSVPPE
-540 NRRLIRRL
+540 NRVLLRRL

-555 EHTLSVDLAAN
+555 EHTLSVDLQGG
-566 DTPQTVSD
+566 DGTDSVID
-574 RFHRQHKDRYGH
+574 RFHRRHVERYGH
-586 RLEEQVQ
+586 SLTEEVQ

-601 VGKGHKPS
+601 IGRLEKPS
-609 LTNLNRPPAGSKGL
+609 ALIGGSHATQTGG
-623 AGSRVGERDAFDFAE
+623 AVSRVGERHAFDFATRE
-638 RRMRRFPIHERD
+638 SRPFPIYERS
-650 RLAPETE
+650 LLEAGTE
-657 VKGPAIIREPT
+657 IEGPAIIREPT
-668 CITIIHG
+668 SVTIIHG
-675 DQAALSDQLGNL
+675 DQTAVPDPWGNL
-687 VIT
+687 VVRRTGQSAR